1 MTGGSV
7 VFPVDPVFFV
17 EVSPSA
23 VKRQAV
29 SVAVQ
34 IGLVGFSVS
43 VGPEAGL
50 VSVLL
55 AVGDVCLIEVSL
67 YCVTS
72 RPRFGIKQV
81 TPSSHTAIVQPVV
94 PVHTAAVMLALCCAA
109 TETSVVKLSVPGAAQ
124 ATVIQVPLPRAAQAG
139 VVESATTPEAEVIEV
154 KVEEAALCAGKRH
167 EAALRVP
174 ATQVVVVTRRGVRG
188 RAQEGGVFGVRAS

>member
-1 MTGGSV
+1 MIGGSV

-23 VKRQAV
+23 IERQAV

-34 IGLVGFSVS
+34 IGFVGFSVS
-43 VGPEAGL
+43 VGPEVGL

-67 YCVTS
+67 YRVTS

-81 TPSSHTAIVQPVV
+81 TPSSHTAIVQSVV
-94 PVHTAAVMLALCCAA
+94 PVHTVAIMLTLCRA
-109 TETSVVKLSVPGAAQ
+109 TTKTPVIKLSVPGAAQ
-124 ATVIQVPLPRAAQAG
+124 TAVIQVPLPRAAQAG
-139 VVESATTPEAEVIEV
+139 VVESATTPKAEVIEV
-154 KVEEAALCAGKRH
+154 IVEEAALCASKRH

-174 ATQVVVVTRRGVRG
+174 ATKVVVVTRRGVRG
-188 RAQEGGVFGVRAS
+188 RA